1 MVTMDAKQ
9 GLQLVQLI
17 MPDLTIPI
25 HFDDYDVFQS
35 PLSNC
40 KKVVEE
46 AGMSEKVVY
55 MDRKEADKFKAK
67 RS

>member
-1 MVTMDAKQ
+1 M
-9 GLQLVQLI
+9 QLI